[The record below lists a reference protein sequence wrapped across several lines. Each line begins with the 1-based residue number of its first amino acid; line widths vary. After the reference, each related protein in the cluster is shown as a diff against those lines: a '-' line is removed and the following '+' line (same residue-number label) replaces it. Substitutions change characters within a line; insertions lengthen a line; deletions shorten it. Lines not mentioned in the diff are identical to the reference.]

1 MDAPGGN
8 RRGPVTAFAPRSA
21 ALADEE
27 HRLSRL
33 AVVAVV
39 VGSFPVV
46 PLFDL
51 KGALAHRFRIDMA
64 ALEVTVH
71 APGEFLI
78 DPALCLLDGVVCVSR
93 CERIVCQNLCSI
105 AAVVCKTGCSVGDTG
120 CRAGCSKQQ
129 VDCLADNCPT

>member
-1 MDAPGGN
+1 MAS
-8 RRGPVTAFAPRSA
+8 TLKLA
-21 ALADEE
+21 AT
-27 HRLSRL
+27 
-33 AVVAVV
+33 VAVA
-39 VGSFPVV
+39 
-46 PLFDL
+46 LFAVLALGMAQPREELSCSEQCDK
-51 KGALAHRFRIDMA
+51 KGEQCR
-64 ALEVTVH
+64 
-71 APGEFLI
+71 